1 MSYSIWYTPEQN
13 EKYKLKRKTVWG
25 WRIITIAAIFVTF
38 ASLALFR
45 KAVVRFLLPGDPV
58 VTEQAAQHML
68 DSIRNGDDMYD
79 AVTTFCIEVLTDG
92 MQDPS

>member
-1 MSYSIWYTPEQN
+1 M
-13 EKYKLKRKTVWG
+13 
-25 WRIITIAAIFVTF
+25 
-38 ASLALFR
+38 
-45 KAVVRFLLPGDPV
+45 RFLLPGDPV

>member
-13 EKYKLKRKTVWG
+13 EKYKVKGKTRRG
-25 WRIITIAAIFVTF
+25 IRIITVAAIFAIF
-38 ASLALFR
+38 ASIAIFR
-45 KAVVRFLLPGDPV
+45 KSFVRFLLPGDPV
-58 VTEQAAQHML
+58 VTEHAAQQMI